1 MTYRKPLVPSGV
13 EIDGPRLREM
23 RKQRGETLQA
33 FADRC
38 GISFGYLGQVER
50 STRPHISPPMFVRI
64 CDALGI
70 AEADRPTML
79 VRAARKRLKPV
90 A

>member
-1 MTYRKPLVPSGV
+1 MAYRKPLVPSGV
-13 EIDGPRLREM
+13 EIDGPRLREL

-50 STRPHISPPMFVRI
+50 SARLVSPPMFVRI
-64 CDALGI
+64 CDGLGLG
-70 AEADRPTML
+70 ESERPTML
-79 VRAARKRLKPV
+79 VRSARKRLKPV